1 MKRNCFNVWQRRGP
15 KLVPAP
21 ACMLATLTTMLGIPG
36 ISTAQKLKLPFT
48 PKSPSQG
55 YKIGTKH
62 YSQHY
67 KCQVCMTTKAM
78 TWACNRLF
86 RAFLQGTYYKLASHL
101 NMATV
106 SDLSRS
112 AMLTP
117 RPVSCSAW
125 YNFASSVW
133 DSSGCA
139 RVGGRVR
146 AKAHARGV
154 HIHTQTHTAL
164 SNLIGWF
171 RFNGAC

>member
-125 YNFASSVW
+125 YILLAVQELE
-133 DSSGCA
+133 DVSGLKLTQ
-139 RVGGRVR
+139 GEFTFTH
-146 AKAHARGV
+146 K
-154 HIHTQTHTAL
+154 HTQPCP
-164 SNLIGWF
+164 I
-171 RFNGAC
+171 